1 MPYAPGY
8 NPSPDHGPGP
18 SPGLSSGSGMGTSS
32 PSLGPGASGPLQDS
46 KGKREPGSPAVARV
60 APHRVSIGE
69 CHRLWSCMVIQIRL
83 FIWLIYIY
91 LTNIWVLGYIC
102 VTNIWV

>member
-8 NPSPDHGPGP
+8 NPSPDHGPSPGPGPSP

-46 KGKREPGSPAVARV
+46 KGKTEPGSPAVARV

-83 FIWLIYIY
+83 FTRLK
-91 LTNIWVLGYIC
+91 
-102 VTNIWV
+102 